1 METDAEPERIDFSAV
16 DPAADP
22 ERWERLVGG
31 VLLRAAP
38 ELERRAATGPLI
50 WVARWAMPTLPLAAA
65 VAALALAGLA
75 SAEHADATLPLT
87 APVVQALGPPEPPY
101 SWLAEARSPA
111 ASDLIRA
118 IQEAP

>member
-1 METDAEPERIDFSAV
+1 METDEEPERIDLSPL

-22 ERWERLVGG
+22 ERWERLVGL

-38 ELERRAATGPLI
+38 ELERRSATGPLT
-50 WVARWAMPTLPLAAA
+50 WVAGWAMPALPLAAA

-75 SAEHADATLPLT
+75 SANHAGASEALT
-87 APVVQALGPPEPPY
+87 APVVQALGPPEPAY
-101 SWLAEARSPA
+101 TWLAEARSPA

-118 IQEAP
+118 IQETP